1 MKDALIEAA
10 TMRRLAGI
18 DLSRDKIP
26 DETTILAFL
35 HLLEK
40 HDLGQKIFK
49 TVKAQ
54 LKQREMAMKKVIII
68 DASLI
73 YAPSSTKTQP
83 LVLQLRRASPRES
96 KTISE

>member
-18 DLSRDKIP
+18 DLSSDKIP
-26 DETTILAFL
+26 DETTILAL
-35 HLLEK
+35 RNLLEK
-40 HDLGQKIFK
+40 HDLGQKIFE

-54 LKQREMAMKKVIII
+54 LKQREMAMKQAIII

-73 YAPSSTKTQP
+73 YAPSSTNNKPSGVT
-83 LVLQLRRASPRES
+83 ASRGFA
-96 KTISE
+96 